1 MLSLLELNRSEFN
14 EFELDFFFSGFF
26 SLVNNF
32 LMPPNE
38 SRPFGDFG
46 VLGVGKVPS
55 VFWSIELFSFG
66 RWGV

>member
-1 MLSLLELNRSEFN
+1 LLSLLELNRSEFN

-38 SRPFGDFG
+38 IRGFGDFG
-46 VLGVGKVPS
+46 VLGVGNV
-55 VFWSIELFSFG
+55 SIAFSFG